1 MLILLKV
8 LYAWLLP
15 PGIFILALLAV
26 YCFSN
31 KAKRNRRLLAV
42 AVFMYLL
49 SISVVSDNLVK
60 PLEDRYTQPDL
71 RELQHAQAIVVLAG
85 GGYDGVPDFDGVG
98 QNSADSMNRLAMGLR
113 LHRVLHVPVIL
124 SGGRIFD
131 DTETEAN
138 NMYRFLKA
146 CGVEERFLI
155 KEDRSRNT
163 TENAVFTK
171 QICQEKGFES
181 VIVVTSAYHMPRS
194 VVLFE
199 RVGMKVAD
207 DGVSGAGSNV
217 TGAAGQK
224 GKSEGAESTPASGA
238 AADRKRISVIPYPT
252 DYKTDK
258 QIRLNVFAFT
268 PSADAVRTSSVA
280 MKEYLGY
287 FAAKL
292 GVW

>member
-15 PGIFILALLAV
+15 PGIFILALLGV

-31 KAKRNRRLLAV
+31 KTKRNHRLWAV

-60 PLEDRYTQPDL
+60 PLEDRYAPPSVS
-71 RELQHAQAIVVLAG
+71 ELKDAQAIVVLAG
-85 GGYDGVPDFDGVG
+85 GSYDGVSDFDGPG

-113 LHRVLHVPVIL
+113 LHRALHVPVIL

-131 DTETEAN
+131 DRDTEADIE
-138 NMYRFLKA
+138 YRFLKA
-146 CGVEERFLI
+146 SGVEDKFLI

-171 QICQEKGFES
+171 QICEQKGFEN

-199 RVGMKVAD
+199 RVGMKV
-207 DGVSGAGSNV
+207 
-217 TGAAGQK
+217 
-224 GKSEGAESTPASGA
+224 
-238 AADRKRISVIPYPT
+238 IPYPT

-258 QIRLNVFAFT
+258 RIRLNVFAFT

>member
-15 PGIFILALLAV
+15 PGIFLLALLGV

-31 KAKRNRRLLAV
+31 KTKRNHRLLAV
-42 AVFMYLL
+42 AVFIYLL
-49 SISVVSDNLVK
+49 SISAVSDNLVK
-60 PLEDRYTQPDL
+60 PLEDRYVQHDL
-71 RELQHAQAIVVLAG
+71 RKLQNAQVIVVLAG

-113 LHRVLHVPVIL
+113 LHRALHLPVIL
-124 SGGRIFD
+124 SGGHIFE

-163 TENAVFTK
+163 TENAIFTK
-171 QICQEKGFES
+171 QICQQRGFQN

-194 VVLFE
+194 MVLFE
-199 RVGMKVAD
+199 RVGMK
-207 DGVSGAGSNV
+207 
-217 TGAAGQK
+217 
-224 GKSEGAESTPASGA
+224 
-238 AADRKRISVIPYPT
+238 VIPYPT

-258 QIRLNVFAFT
+258 KIRLNVFAFT
-268 PSADAVRTSSVA
+268 PSADAVRTSDVA

-292 GVW
+292 GIW

>member
-8 LYAWLLP
+8 LYACLLP

-26 YCFSN
+26 YGFSN
-31 KAKRNRRLLAV
+31 KAKRNSRLLAV
-42 AVFMYLL
+42 AAFMYLL
-49 SISVVSDNLVK
+49 SISAVSDNLVK
-60 PLEDRYTQPDL
+60 PLEDRYTQPEL
-71 RELQHAQAIVVLAG
+71 SELQHAQAIVVLAG
-85 GGYDGVPDFDGVG
+85 GSYDGVPDFDGPG

-113 LHRVLHVPVIL
+113 LHRALHLPVIL

-131 DTETEAN
+131 DTDTEAN
-138 NMYRFLKA
+138 IEYRFLKA

-171 QICQEKGFES
+171 QICQQKGFGN

-199 RVGMKVAD
+199 RAGMKVVTVPHTSGA
-207 DGVSGAGSNV
+207 GAVVSGAV
-217 TGAAGQK
+217 ADQK
-224 GKSEGAESTPASGA
+224 GMC
-238 AADRKRISVIPYPT
+238 IIPYPT

-258 QIRLNVFAFT
+258 KLRLNVFAFT